1 MVVIVHGNKEPKKE
15 IGGFVKSFI
24 FIKEYL
30 AWGVNLRL
38 KEFMQK
44 WQHMNIC
51 LDSVLDV

>member
-15 IGGFVKSFI
+15 IGGFV

-44 WQHMNIC
+44 WQHMNVC